1 MPIAQASFFDELLER
16 ALKMGRAGDSP
27 APVGDPPTGMAEACL
42 VKRPVSLART
52 VTPVPSGGSPVL
64 PSEKFVESRSGAVV
78 CRLGHSGFRS
88 FRLPAPEDPALH
100 SVSTP
105 RSSNRTGPSRASG
118 FRSRHSSC
126 FRPRAVGRRH
136 RESKQSQLAVEVQG
150 SLSDRMGALTPV
162 FSVQPLTQ
170 PMSSVVVHRSVG
182 SADRAKAKIIAPA
195 T

>member
-1 MPIAQASFFDELLER
+1 MTWVLER
-16 ALKMGRAGDSP
+16 VLKMGSAGDSP
-27 APVGDPPTGMAEACL
+27 APVGDPPTGTAEARL
-42 VKRPVSLART
+42 LKRADFVART
-52 VTPVPSGGSPVL
+52 VTPVPSGGSPDGTGGSPVL
-64 PSEKFVESRSGAVV
+64 PREDIVESRSGAVV
-78 CRLGHSGFRS
+78 CRLGHSGCRS
-88 FRLPAPEDPALH
+88 FRLPVPEYPALH

-150 SLSDRMGALTPV
+150 SLADRMGALTPV

-170 PMSSVVVHRSVG
+170 PMSSVVVHGSVG

>member
-1 MPIAQASFFDELLER
+1 MKLGASRMSRITSHLRE
-16 ALKMGRAGDSP
+16 P
-27 APVGDPPTGMAEACL
+27 APQREIRADSRRLLRFIVPTRGRGTVAAILHAE
-42 VKRPVSLART
+42 
-52 VTPVPSGGSPVL
+52 G
-64 PSEKFVESRSGAVV
+64 FVESRSGAVV
-78 CRLGHSGFRS
+78 CRLGHSGCRS
-88 FRLPAPEDPALH
+88 FRLPVPEYPALH

-126 FRPRAVGRRH
+126 FRPLACGGRH

-150 SLSDRMGALTPV
+150 SLADRMGALTPV